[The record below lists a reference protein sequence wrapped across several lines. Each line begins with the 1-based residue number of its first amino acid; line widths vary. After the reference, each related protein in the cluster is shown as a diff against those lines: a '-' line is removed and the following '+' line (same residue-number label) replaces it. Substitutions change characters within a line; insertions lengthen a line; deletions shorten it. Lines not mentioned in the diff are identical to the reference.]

1 MSPTLERNALYIKSV
16 SFFSPLLTEVFF
28 TAIYETLRLKMN
40 LSSETRQSKLS
51 RVPAYLTVQ
60 MVRFFY
66 KEKESVNAK
75 VLKVRLQYHSFPR
88 TRDQKNSTRRTRL
101 FVVVCFEGCQVPT
114 YAGCLRAVYR
124 RAPGENA
131 AYQVQVQG
139 DGGQKAGETAAESES
154 CCLSILFAKFSSNF
168 FKNSSQ
174 LPTTCIV
181 FVCTLD
187 DEA

>member
-1 MSPTLERNALYIKSV
+1 MQKS
-16 SFFSPLLTEVFF
+16 SRFVFN
-28 TAIYETLRLKMN
+28 IIL
-40 LSSETRQSKLS
+40 
-51 RVPAYLTVQ
+51 
-60 MVRFFY
+60 
-66 KEKESVNAK
+66 
-75 VLKVRLQYHSFPR
+75 FPR

-187 DEA
+187 DEAWQSKGSEIRDFLLLWWYVDGWMDIDAFKMERIHTDYL